1 MNDQIPL
8 LDLGKKIRFFKELK
22 GISQEALA
30 TQLGI
35 SQQAF
40 QKIES
45 GSTKLDIERA
55 HLNAHELEI
64 ELEVLLNFNPD
75 TYLYNCT
82 LSATGN
88 GTVNINTTVPKE
100 LIESYQ
106 KQIESLHDEIK
117 FLRSM
122 LAKKED

>member
-1 MNDQIPL
+1 MEERVPQ
-8 LDLGKKIRFFKELK
+8 LDLGKKIRFFRELK

-45 GSTKLDIERA
+45 GISKLDLERA
-55 HLNAHELEI
+55 NQIAHELEV
-64 ELEVLLNFNPD
+64 ELEVLLSFNPD

-82 LSATGN
+82 LTSSSGTGN
-88 GTVNINTTVPKE
+88 VQNTHVPQE
-100 LIESYQ
+100 LIHSYQ
-106 KQIESLHDEIK
+106 QQIESLKDEVG
-117 FLRSM
+117 FLRN
-122 LAKKED
+122 LLREKK